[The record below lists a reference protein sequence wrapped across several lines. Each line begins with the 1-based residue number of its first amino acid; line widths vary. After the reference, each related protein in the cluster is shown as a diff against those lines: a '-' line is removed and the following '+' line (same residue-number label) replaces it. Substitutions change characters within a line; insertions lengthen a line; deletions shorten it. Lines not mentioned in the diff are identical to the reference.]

1 MGNERRL
8 LALDVLKG
16 VNNESMGI
24 SVLGDDDAESRHEL
38 FVNVQHDQSLQEG
51 GSLLSA
57 ARALTLCGL
66 SPEASVQ
73 GGAFV
78 RPNTSARLTEI
89 EGTWKF
95 VSGTGAYKDATGSG
109 TYKFAMTSQTEFM
122 GKWKETMKS
131 SSR

>member
-1 MGNERRL
+1 MSSLSIHRPRVRRVGARHVITGMGNERRL

-24 SVLGDDDAESRHEL
+24 SVLGDDDAESRDEL
-38 FVNVQHDQSLQEG
+38 FVNVQHDQTLQEG
-51 GSLLSA
+51 RSLLSA

-66 SPEASVQ
+66 SPEASGQ

-89 EGTWKF
+89 EGADQ
-95 VSGTGAYKDATGSG
+95 STGPLGG
-109 TYKFAMTSQTEFM
+109 P
-122 GKWKETMKS
+122 ETV
-131 SSR
+131 